1 MDGAPFDDDEDVYED
16 DAEKNRKII
25 DQAKLDESDP
35 LKKIM
40 DERNKI
46 MQGAK

>member
-1 MDGAPFDDDEDVYED
+1 MDGEPFVEEEHNDDQ
-16 DAEKNRKII
+16 AEKNRKII
-25 DQAKLDESDP
+25 EQANLDESDP

-46 MQGAK
+46 MQAGK